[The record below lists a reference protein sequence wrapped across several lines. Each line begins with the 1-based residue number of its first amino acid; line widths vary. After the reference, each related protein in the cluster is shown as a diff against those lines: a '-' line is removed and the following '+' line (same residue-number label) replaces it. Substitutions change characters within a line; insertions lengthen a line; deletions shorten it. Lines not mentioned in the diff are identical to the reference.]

1 MQAGREQ
8 HNALERRN
16 LPPEYLTGK
25 AVVQIRWR
33 DHKFGKQTKAKKSA
47 APPTLQKAFK
57 RTSDSEQEKATT

>member
-8 HNALERRN
+8 HNALQRRN

-33 DHKFGKQTKAKKSA
+33 DHKFGKQTKAKRVQHHQA
-47 APPTLQKAFK
+47 LQKAFK
-57 RTSDSEQEKATT
+57 GTSDSEQEKATT